1 MMKKRILLSAS
12 LFHALTDAATIVTP
26 TIFPILYSQAFL
38 IKKYSQIGLLSNL
51 GLITTILIQFW
62 VVALSFMHEYRWL
75 MLASGLGICLAN
87 FLIPFSPSFAVL
99 MVLFVLLRAFT
110 SFYHPIVIAW
120 ISRSRAG
127 LGRELDDAMGIQS
140 GSGNLGV
147 LLAFITTGYL
157 AQHSGWKAPL
167 YAWAAVG
174 LLITAVGVMV
184 INGVSS
190 RQSARPDLSARNWLQ
205 VLRKVSHLLP
215 GFFFGGMGWSATVY
229 YAPSL
234 LHNSF
239 NIPMGRT
246 GVYLALWIGLGTVT
260 GYLYGFWSRQFGRK
274 KVFLTSLAGATVCLM
289 VIGLSLNQT
298 LSVIALLLFGG
309 FLLMTYPSL
318 HTFVGSTVRD
328 EDQTQAFSWISN
340 IQLVSGAVIS
350 LVSGFLSDLLSIRFP
365 FILAGF
371 LSLAVFLFYLPR
383 DDRYFGAREVALP
396 GERPQLPSV

>member
-1 MMKKRILLSAS
+1 MKKQILLSAS

-51 GLITTILIQFW
+51 GLVTTILVQFW
-62 VVALSFMHEYRWL
+62 VVALSFRHEYRWL
-75 MLASGLGICLAN
+75 MLASGLGICLAS
-87 FLIPFSPSFAVL
+87 FLVPFSPSFVVL
-99 MVLFVLLRAFT
+99 MLLFIVLRAFT

-120 ISRSRAG
+120 ISRSRSG

-147 LLAFITTGYL
+147 LLAFITTGYI
-157 AQHSGWKAPL
+157 AQNYGWKAPL
-167 YAWAAVG
+167 YAWAVVG

-190 RQSARPDLSARNWLQ
+190 RQPVKPDLSARNWLQ
-205 VLRKVSHLLP
+205 VLKKVSHLLP
-215 GFFFGGMGWSATVY
+215 GFFFGGMGWSVTVY

-260 GYLYGFWSRQFGRK
+260 GYLYGFWSRKFGRK
-274 KVFLTSLAGATVCLM
+274 QVFLTSLAGATACLM

-340 IQLVSGAVIS
+340 IQMISGAVIS

-365 FILAGF
+365 FILAGL
-371 LSLAVFLFYLPR
+371 LSLAVFLFYLPK
-383 DDRYFGAREVALP
+383 DHSYFGAREIESTSGHLQAPPV
-396 GERPQLPSV
+396 